1 MESLN
6 VLKTQFRVRDFLS
19 WQRERTLVLSPRFQR
34 RGVWNPRAKS
44 FLIDTIV
51 RGLPIPIIFLRD
63 QTPDLGSIEYKREV
77 VDGQQRL
84 RTLISYI
91 DPSSL
96 RDYKPDRDDFQVM
109 AIHHPELANRNFSE
123 LPADLRQRILDYE
136 FSVHVLSSGVDDR
149 EILSIFARMNSTGVK
164 LNAQELR
171 NAQFHGALKTS
182 MYRVALGQLPRW
194 RSWSIFTDDG
204 IARMQ
209 EVELTSEFA
218 LLMLNGLTAKSGSAL
233 DQLYRDREDDFPEGE
248 EVERRFSVI
257 MDTIDDKLAAKGAV
271 KSFRRRALCFGLFA
285 FLYEV
290 HFGIDSPLQKTRV
303 KPVPTE
309 AIAGIKE
316 VGRRIHEKRAPDEVL
331 ESITRR
337 NTNLQER
344 SKIFKYFKGN
354 GRQCLAQPQVYP
366 ADFRVTCET
375 WNIRARRWK
384 GFWQEGKS

>member
-6 VLKTQFRVRDFLS
+6 VLKTQFRVREFLS
-19 WQRERTLVLSPRFQR
+19 WQRERTLVLTPRFQR
-34 RGVWNPRAKS
+34 RGVWNRRAKS

-63 QTPDLGSIEYKREV
+63 QTPDLGSIEHKREV

-91 DPSSL
+91 DPTLL
-96 RDYKPDRDDFQVM
+96 RDYNPDRDDFQVM
-109 AIHHPELANRNFSE
+109 TAHYPELANRKFSE
-123 LPADLRQRILDYE
+123 LPGELRQKILDYE

-149 EILSIFARMNSTGVK
+149 EVLSIFARMNSTGMK
-164 LNAQELR
+164 LNPQELR
-171 NAQFHGALKTS
+171 NAEYHGVFKTS
-182 MYRVALGQLPRW
+182 MYSIALGQLPRW
-194 RSWSIFTDDG
+194 RAWGIFNDDG

-218 LLMLNGLTAKSGSAL
+218 LLMLSGLTAKSEPL
-233 DQLYRDREDDFPEGE
+233 LKKLYEDREDEFPERE

-257 MDTIDDKLAAKGAV
+257 MDTIDDKLGPGGEV
-271 KSFRRRALCFGLFA
+271 KSLRRKALFYGMFA

-290 HFGIDSPLQKTRV
+290 QFGIGSPLQKTKA
-303 KPVPTE
+303 KPVTAE
-309 AIAGIKE
+309 VIAGLKE
-316 VGRRIHEKRAPDEVL
+316 AGHRMLEKSAPEEVL

-344 SKIFKYFKGN
+344 TKIFNYFKEMSGY
-354 GRQCLAQPQVYP
+354 A
-366 ADFRVTCET
+366 
-375 WNIRARRWK
+375 
-384 GFWQEGKS
+384 